1 MRKIKRRKNYTKYVV
16 IAMICTFS
24 CMGIGYS
31 YLQESL
37 SIHMSLSKKKKIDIT
52 EYIVTSGD
60 GLYVDQYETGR
71 YVYRGSEPDNYIQ
84 FNHELWRIISKEA
97 DGTYKIIKDEALEN
111 MSFDESFY
119 RETGST
125 YCDDTNHGCNVYGM
139 VSGVYSSPKN
149 DGWKEHSGTVT
160 KNSYLADYL
169 NKTYYQSLDVTVRN
183 LIQPHVFYIG
193 GVSYFFDPFS
203 ESSVQDSI
211 AYSIETEKE
220 YQWNGHV
227 GLISVNDFL
236 RASTNPSCTSIS
248 DQYDMSTGEA
258 SPLCNNNYLL
268 DIIDD
273 GHGYWTISP
282 AFDSSYLSTTQ
293 VWAIMNNFRFSGVGG
308 ELWPAVEILDVY
320 PVVYLK
326 ADIEFASG
334 TGTDTEPYVIF

>member
-60 GLYVDQYETGR
+60 GLYEDQYETGR

-84 FNHELWRIISKEA
+84 FNHELWRIISKES
-97 DGTYKIIKDEALEN
+97 DGTYKIIKDEALERN
-111 MSFDESFY
+111 MQFDENFY

-125 YCDDTNHGCNVYGM
+125 YCDDPHYGCNVYGM
-139 VSGVYSSPKN
+139 VSGVYSSPQYDN
-149 DGWKEHSGTVT
+149 WPVHSGTVT
-160 KNSYLADYL
+160 KNSSLADYL
-169 NKTYYQSLDVTVRN
+169 NTTYYQSLDVAVQN
-183 LIQPHVFYIG
+183 LIQTHAFSIG
-193 GVSYFFDPFS
+193 GVFAFYSGTG
-203 ESSVQDSI
+203 VQDSI

-227 GLISVNDFL
+227 GLVSVNDFL

-248 DQYDMSTGEA
+248 DQYDVGNAVA

-273 GHGYWTISP
+273 GRGYWTISP
-282 AFDSSYLSTTQ
+282 AFDSFYLSTTQ
-293 VWAIMNNFRFSGVGG
+293 VWAIINNYRGTGVGG
-308 ELWPAVEILDVY
+308 ASWPAAETLDVY

-334 TGTDTEPYVIF
+334 SGTDTEPYVIF